1 MKKKILQPESKHNDV
16 IQTNQNLT
24 EIQEKNNKN
33 NSEIHKEIKRN
44 ELELNS
50 IKQNFE
56 MHESKIFDHTE
67 GYELHGI
74 IKYLSDKTSGNIHDN
89 GTICITSSSNQP
101 SLFIYQF
108 NPRFLCDF
116 NELSSRS
123 MWSPNGEQNATLLYD
138 FKKRKIKLSDYTFHT
153 PKNRTEDYPRSW
165 IIECSND
172 NNSWVTVDTRN
183 DERVMNNNDVC
194 HTFKCQNQQNEYFQY
209 IKITSTGPCWSSASR
224 YYFDLSA
231 IEFYGFLDED

>member
-1 MKKKILQPESKHNDV
+1 
-16 IQTNQNLT
+16 
-24 EIQEKNNKN
+24 
-33 NSEIHKEIKRN
+33 
-44 ELELNS
+44 
-50 IKQNFE
+50 

-74 IKYLSDKTSGNIHDN
+74 NKYLSDKKGGNIHDN
-89 GTICITSSSNQP
+89 GTICITPSSIQP
-101 SLFIYQF
+101 SDSIYQN

-116 NELSSRS
+116 NELSKKE
-123 MWSPNGEQNATLLYD
+123 NQN
-138 FKKRKIKLSDYTFHT
+138 KLITRFANK
-153 PKNRTEDYPRSW
+153 KNRTSDYPRSW

-172 NNSWVTVDTRN
+172 NNSCVTVDTRN

-194 HTFKCQNQQNEYFQY
+194 HTFKCQNQQNEYLRY
-209 IKITSTGPCWSSASR
+209 IKVTSTGTCWSGASR